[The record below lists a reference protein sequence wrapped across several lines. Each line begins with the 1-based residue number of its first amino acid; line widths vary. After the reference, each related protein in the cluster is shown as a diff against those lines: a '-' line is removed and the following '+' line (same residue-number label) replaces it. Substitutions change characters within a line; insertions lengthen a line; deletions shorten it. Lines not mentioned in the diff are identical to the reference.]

1 MLQKNK
7 KLQRKSMSLMAVMND
22 KHFDVRDINM
32 EDEEDEVD
40 ASTEQNDYEKSLNE
54 TIDGKAEK

>member
-1 MLQKNK
+1 
-7 KLQRKSMSLMAVMND
+7 MAVMND